1 MNPVLPPPGES
12 RLRHE
17 GRPLTFQGFVVDALL
32 ELGLLHDGSAVAQEQ
47 QLAWPRLVAIP
58 VVLGDRH
65 GVLGGGRV
73 AVNAPGANTRRRR
86 FLSAMSLPS
95 SSRCPK
101 SAAPWG

>member
-1 MNPVLPPPGES
+1 MNPALPPPGES
-12 RLRHE
+12 RQRHE

-32 ELGLLHDGSAVAQEQ
+32 ELGLLHDGGAVAQEQ
-47 QLAWPRLVAIP
+47 QLARPRLVAIP

-95 SSRCPK
+95 SSRCPE